1 MAVAD
6 NETLQSGRI
15 PSPLRDLHDPQ
26 ADARFE
32 EYYMRLLTTE
42 FGDDLNSV
50 RLSKDFG
57 DKSLP
62 MLVRA
67 LRQGVN
73 IFNAEEK
80 RVVVGAE

>member
-1 MAVAD
+1 MP
-6 NETLQSGRI
+6 E
-15 PSPLRDLHDPQ
+15 PLRELHDPQ
-26 ADARFE
+26 AEAKFE
-32 EYYMRLLTTE
+32 EYYMRQLTTE
-42 FGDDLNSV
+42 FGDDLNAV

-57 DKSLP
+57 DNSLP

-80 RVVVGAE
+80 RTVTGAQ

>member
-1 MAVAD
+1 
-6 NETLQSGRI
+6 
-15 PSPLRDLHDPQ
+15 
-26 ADARFE
+26 
-32 EYYMRLLTTE
+32 MRQLTTE
-42 FGDDLNSV
+42 FGDDLNAV

-57 DKSLP
+57 DNSLP

-80 RVVVGAE
+80 RTVTGAQ